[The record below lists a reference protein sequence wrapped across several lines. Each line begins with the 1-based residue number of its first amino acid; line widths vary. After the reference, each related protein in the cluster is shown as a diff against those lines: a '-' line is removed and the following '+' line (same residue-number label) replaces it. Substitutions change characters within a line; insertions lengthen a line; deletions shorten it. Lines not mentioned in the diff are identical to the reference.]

1 MMPIREISKNSI
13 ETVHKS
19 KLRAVKYEDFVRV
32 LKLKKPLLSK

>member
-1 MMPIREISKNSI
+1 MPIRDINKKSI

-19 KLRAVKYEDFVRV
+19 KIRPVKYEDFNKV